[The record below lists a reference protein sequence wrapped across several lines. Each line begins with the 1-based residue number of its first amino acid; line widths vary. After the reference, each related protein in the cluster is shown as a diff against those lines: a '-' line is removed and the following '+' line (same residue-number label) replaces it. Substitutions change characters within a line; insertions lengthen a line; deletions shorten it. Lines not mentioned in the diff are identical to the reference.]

1 VADIARLMKLG
12 DYEPEVALAV
22 RIPGLSSPPNSAL
35 AKETSDSLNKE
46 ERETDENENGDIDS
60 TLSSYGF
67 EYVDATRSMLRDS
80 EGLRKVDNNGKFI

>member
-1 VADIARLMKLG
+1 MKLG

-22 RIPGLSSPPNSAL
+22 RIPGLSSSSPSTSPL

-46 ERETDENENGDIDS
+46 DRETDENENGDIDS

-67 EYVDATRSMLRDS
+67 EYVDATRPTLRDS

>member
-1 VADIARLMKLG
+1 MKLG

-22 RIPGLSSPPNSAL
+22 RIPGLSSSSPPNSAL
-35 AKETSDSLNKE
+35 ETSDSLIKDD
-46 ERETDENENGDIDS
+46 RESDENENGDIDS

-67 EYVDATRSMLRDS
+67 EYVDATRSTSRDS